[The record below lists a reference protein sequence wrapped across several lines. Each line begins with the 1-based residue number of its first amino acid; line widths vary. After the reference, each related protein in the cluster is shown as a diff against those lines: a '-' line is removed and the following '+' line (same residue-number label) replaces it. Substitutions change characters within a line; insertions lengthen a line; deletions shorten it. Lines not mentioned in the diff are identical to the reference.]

1 MLHSVY
7 LSARLSLPETLVT
20 FELTIFSFFPLR
32 YFCSI
37 IFYSCKKVGGGG
49 GLKLPPAPPSAR
61 SLTREIEKVYVE
73 KKKPRGV
80 AVQEYFGFC
89 YRRWAGY
96 GFYYLALQREHLV
109 RPEATYRKRSNK
121 RFLSNKRP
129 PHAVNPHPTNWGPI
143 GPRVIISIY
152 HNSHGWTIFSRFQQF
167 VSMC

>member
-20 FELTIFSFFPLR
+20 FELTIFFLFSTPLLLFN
-32 YFCSI
+32 YFLFLQKS
-37 IFYSCKKVGGGG
+37 GGGG
-49 GLKLPPAPPSAR
+49 AKAPPQPLPLR
-61 SLTREIEKVYVE
+61 GPWLVKL
-73 KKKPRGV
+73 KKYTWRKPRGV

-109 RPEATYRKRSNK
+109 GPEATYRKRSNK

-129 PHAVNPHPTNWGPI
+129 PYAVNPHPTNWGPI